1 MCVSSSCIICDDDIT
16 FNFNMS
22 VRENLISIMLIFVF
36 LSVFLDFWSTFI

>member
-22 VRENLISIMLIFVF
+22 VREKFNQYYV
-36 LSVFLDFWSTFI
+36 DFCNYFYQFF